1 MSKDNSSA
9 NLSGFGIT
17 LLTIAF
23 VVLKLCKV
31 IDWSWWWVLSPMW
44 IMAIIT
50 IVCIVVYVI
59 YLFKQG
65 RL

>member
-59 YLFKQG
+59 YLFKKG